1 MAEYIRV
8 QGVKENICNC
18 IDFYQ
23 GLTKVG
29 LVGVK
34 ELRKSYLDMYLAD
47 YIQRCNETLEKRIEK
62 KEEKKVSDT
71 SVVST
76 PTKNTYEREES
87 GIDLFRNMLST
98 PEEVEYEK
106 HGVFIDEDTVIEK
119 EESTPVKDEVEYI
132 NHGVFLEEVAVST
145 ENTEV
150 PVDEV
155 TDTEYVDHGIY
166 VEDIVTDN
174 SEPEDEYEENYLEDD
189 NEDEDSYDEE
199 DEDGYE
205 YEDYDETDDST
216 DYIEEK
222 EDDTEEDDEEY
233 VSSKSLRNKRVV
245 DDYDDFEFL
254 DYKDTTSAEEGVVE
268 ESKTVSTEEK
278 VKPEAVKPEL
288 REIVEKPKVVST
300 EERVKSEAVKPEIRE
315 IIEKPKFQDY
325 KNVRDFVKKNPGC
338 SYSDVKE
345 FFSMKEIQKALLNTK
360 IVEKK
365 NKLYVV

>member
-1 MAEYIRV
+1 MAEYIKV
-8 QGVKENICNC
+8 QGVKDNICNC

-47 YIQRCNETLEKRIEK
+47 YIQRCDETLKKRTKK
-62 KEEKKVSDT
+62 KEEKKVADAPAVNT
-71 SVVST
+71 SV
-76 PTKNTYEREES
+76 KNTFGEEES

-98 PEEVEYEK
+98 PEEVTYEN
-106 HGVFIDEDTVIEK
+106 HGVFIDENTVSEK
-119 EESTPVKDEVEYI
+119 EESIPVKSEVEYS
-132 NHGVFLEEVAVST
+132 NHGVFLEEVD
-145 ENTEV
+145 V
-150 PVDEV
+150 PTKIVEAPTDEV
-155 TDTEYVDHGIY
+155 TDIEYEDHGIY
-166 VEDIVTDN
+166 VEDIVMN
-174 SEPEDEYEENYLEDD
+174 NLESEDEYEEDEDDYLEDD
-189 NEDEDSYDEE
+189 FEDEE

-222 EDDTEEDDEEY
+222 EEDDIEEDDEEY
-233 VSSKSLRNKRVV
+233 VSSKSLRNKKVV
-245 DDYDDFEFL
+245 NDYDDFEFL
-254 DYKDTTSAEEGVVE
+254 DYKDTTSAKGEVVE
-268 ESKTVSTEEK
+268 ESKAVS
-278 VKPEAVKPEL
+278 P
-288 REIVEKPKVVST
+288 I
-300 EERVKSEAVKPEIRE
+300 ERVKPEAVKPEIRE
-315 IIEKPKFQDY
+315 IVEKPKFQDY

>member
-47 YIQRCNETLEKRIEK
+47 YIQRCNETLEKRTER

-71 SVVST
+71 PEVST
-76 PTKNTYEREES
+76 PIKNTFEEKES

-98 PEEVEYEK
+98 PEEVVYVN
-106 HGVFIDEDTVIEK
+106 HGVFIDENTVVEK
-119 EESTPVKDEVEYI
+119 EESTPVRDETEYT
-132 NHGVFLEEVAVST
+132 NHGVFLEEVAVPT
-145 ENTEV
+145 ENKEV
-150 PVDEV
+150 SVNEIPNM
-155 TDTEYVDHGIY
+155 EYVDHGIY

-174 SEPEDEYEENYLEDD
+174 SEPEDKYEEDYSEDD
-189 NEDEDSYDEE
+189 NEDEDSYEDEE

-216 DYIEEK
+216 DYIEEEK
-222 EDDTEEDDEEY
+222 GEDDTEEDDEEY

-245 DDYDDFEFL
+245 DDYGDFEFL
-254 DYKDTTSAEEGVVE
+254 DYKDTTFTKDEVVE
-268 ESKTVSTEEK
+268 ESKEVT
-278 VKPEAVKPEL
+278 P
-288 REIVEKPKVVST
+288 
-300 EERVKSEAVKPEIRE
+300 EERVKPEVISPEERVKPEVVKPEIKE

>member
-47 YIQRCNETLEKRIEK
+47 YIQRCNETLEKRIER

-71 SVVST
+71 PVAST
-76 PTKNTYEREES
+76 LKKNTFEKEES

-98 PEEVEYEK
+98 PEEVKYEN
-106 HGVFIDEDTVIEK
+106 HGVFLDENTAIEK
-119 EESTPVKDEVEYI
+119 EESTPVKDEVEYT
-132 NHGVFLEEVAVST
+132 NHGVFLEEVVVPT
-145 ENTEV
+145 ENIEV
-150 PVDEV
+150 PVDEI
-155 TDTEYVDHGIY
+155 TDMEYVDHGIY

-174 SEPEDEYEENYLEDD
+174 SEPEDEYKEDYSEDD
-189 NEDEDSYDEE
+189 NEDEDSYEE

-222 EDDTEEDDEEY
+222 EEADTEEDDEEY

-245 DDYDDFEFL
+245 NDYDDFEFL
-254 DYKDTTSAEEGVVE
+254 DYKDTTSAKEGVAE
-268 ESKTVSTEEK
+268 ESK
-278 VKPEAVKPEL
+278 A
-288 REIVEKPKVVST
+288 VST
-300 EERVKSEAVKPEIRE
+300 EERVKPEAVKSEIRE
-315 IIEKPKFQDY
+315 ITEKPKFQDY

>member
-1 MAEYIRV
+1 MAEYIKV
-8 QGVKENICNC
+8 QGVKDNICNC

-47 YIQRCNETLEKRIEK
+47 YIQRCDETLKKRTKK
-62 KEEKKVSDT
+62 KEEKKVADAPAVNT
-71 SVVST
+71 SI
-76 PTKNTYEREES
+76 KNTFGEEES

-98 PEEVEYEK
+98 PEEVTYEN
-106 HGVFIDEDTVIEK
+106 HGVFIDENTVSEK
-119 EESTPVKDEVEYI
+119 EESIPVKSEVEYSS
-132 NHGVFLEEVAVST
+132 HGVFLEEVD
-145 ENTEV
+145 V
-150 PVDEV
+150 PIETVEAPTVEV
-155 TDTEYVDHGIY
+155 TDIEYEDHGIY

-174 SEPEDEYEENYLEDD
+174 LESEDEYEEDEDD
-189 NEDEDSYDEE
+189 YSKDDSGDEE

-205 YEDYDETDDST
+205 YEDYDETDDSA
-216 DYIEEK
+216 DYVEEEK
-222 EDDTEEDDEEY
+222 EEDVTEEDDDEY
-233 VSSKSLRNKRVV
+233 VSSKSLREKKVI
-245 DDYDDFEFL
+245 DDFEFL
-254 DYKDTTSAEEGVVE
+254 DYKDDTSTKDEVVE
-268 ESKTVSTEEK
+268 ESKAVSPIER
-278 VKPEAVKPEL
+278 VKPEV
-288 REIVEKPKVVST
+288 I
-300 EERVKSEAVKPEIRE
+300 KPEIRE
-315 IIEKPKFQDY
+315 TVEKSKFQDY

>member
-47 YIQRCNETLEKRIEK
+47 YIQRCNETLEKRTER

-71 SVVST
+71 PEVSNHI
-76 PTKNTYEREES
+76 KNTFEEKES

-98 PEEVEYEK
+98 PEEVVYES
-106 HGVFIDEDTVIEK
+106 HGVFIDENTVIEK
-119 EESTPVKDEVEYI
+119 EESTPVKDEVEYT
-132 NHGVFLEEVAVST
+132 NHGVFLEEVAVPT
-145 ENTEV
+145 ENIEAS
-150 PVDEV
+150 VDEII
-155 TDTEYVDHGIY
+155 DIEYVDHGIY

-174 SEPEDEYEENYLEDD
+174 SEPEDDYEEDYSEDD
-189 NEDEDSYDEE
+189 IEDEDSYEDEE

-222 EDDTEEDDEEY
+222 EEDDTEEDDEEY

-245 DDYDDFEFL
+245 DDYGDFEFL
-254 DYKDTTSAEEGVVE
+254 DYKDTTSAKEEVVE
-268 ESKTVSTEEK
+268 ESKAVSTEE
-278 VKPEAVKPEL
+278 VKPEA
-288 REIVEKPKVVST
+288 ISS
-300 EERVKSEAVKPEIRE
+300 EERVKPEAVKPEIRE